1 MINENYDDIAIFIA
15 SVYGIVKSF
24 FIQQNNKKR
33 LIKQSVEVMKTLED
47 VYLDKECV
55 VHTKSVD
62 VDTKSVDVDTKS
74 VDVDTKSVVVD
85 TKSVVV
91 DTKSVVVDTKSVVVD
106 TKCVDTSDNIM
117 NDSWSVGY
125 GIERVKI
132 YHGHVTLGH
141 SNDTS
146 DDDDF

>member
-74 VDVDTKSVVVD
+74 V
-85 TKSVVV
+85 
-91 DTKSVVVDTKSVVVD
+91 VVDTKSVVVD

>member
-33 LIKQSVEVMKTLED
+33 LIKQSVEVMKTMEYVKTLED
-47 VYLDKECV
+47 VYFDKECV
-55 VHTKSVD
+55 VDTNCVD
-62 VDTKSVDVDTKS
+62 VDTKSVDVDTN
-74 VDVDTKSVVVD
+74 
-85 TKSVVV
+85 
-91 DTKSVVVDTKSVVVD
+91 
-106 TKCVDTSDNIM
+106 CVDTSDNIM

-146 DDDDF
+146 DDDSRTLLIVEVTLTIVTSETFKPPPIE

>member
-47 VYLDKECV
+47 VYFDKECV
-55 VHTKSVD
+55 VHTKSV
-62 VDTKSVDVDTKS
+62 VVDTKS
-74 VDVDTKSVVVD
+74 VDVDTKSVVVVD
-85 TKSVVV
+85 TKSVDVV
-91 DTKSVVVDTKSVVVD
+91 DTKSVVVVD
-106 TKCVDTSDNIM
+106 TKFIDTSDNIM

-125 GIERVKI
+125 GIEGVKI

-146 DDDDF
+146 DDDF

>member
-1 MINENYDDIAIFIA
+1 MINEDYDDIAMFIA

-47 VYLDKECV
+47 VYFDKEC
-55 VHTKSVD
+55 
-62 VDTKSVDVDTKS
+62 
-74 VDVDTKSVVVD
+74 
-85 TKSVVV
+85 
-91 DTKSVVVDTKSVVVD
+91 VVVD
-106 TKCVDTSDNIM
+106 TKCVDTNVVVDTESIVVDTKCVDTKCVDTKCVDTKSDDIVEKCINTSDNIM

-125 GIERVKI
+125 GIEGVKI
-132 YHGHVTLGH
+132 YHGHVSLCH

-146 DDDDF
+146 DDDF